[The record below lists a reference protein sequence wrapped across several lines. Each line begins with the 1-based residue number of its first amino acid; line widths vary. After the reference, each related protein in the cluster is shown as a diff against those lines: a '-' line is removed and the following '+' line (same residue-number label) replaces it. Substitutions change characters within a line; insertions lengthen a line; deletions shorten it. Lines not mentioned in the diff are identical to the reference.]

1 MSQPTSTRPYRPGLS
16 TNFAG
21 LASRCVSVSPLL
33 QIHDGVRKKNVTRLR
48 PLRVAQVLQSSEF
61 ELGAVIG
68 RGSVGQVHKAL
79 HRPSQRTLALK
90 VVRPDFTE
98 NTRTRNRTLGDMMN
112 EVRIMSTVGQHP
124 SVVAIVG
131 VLMCGS
137 DPAVAME
144 CLGGGSLEDVIE
156 RKGSAVAAW
165 RPPKA
170 VSFSW
175 CSQLCAALH
184 FLHHRETPLV
194 HRDIKPSNLFV
205 SADLTIVKL
214 GDFGLCRPVHFKE
227 SRASE
232 DSRLSKRGM
241 SGVTGSYAHMAPEV
255 YSEAAPDGTY
265 AYDEKADIFSAAVC
279 MRTLVTGESAYSR
292 EQCSGFHGHVLC
304 LRVANEGF
312 RMATSTIKY
321 APMAKLISTMWAH
334 APAERPSAGYCEA
347 QIDAMRTD
355 VVYKSSKPL
364 AFVQRTLCIASKAG
378 GSPKKEISRAGSSPV
393 CQPPLLSLHP
403 SPSDHWRPPI

>member
-1 MSQPTSTRPYRPGLS
+1 MPPLLDKQEPTRTVADLHVIVETPKAQCTAPAFVPWGSRDSEDEEEENVPADIHTAISPGLEHKLRR
-16 TNFAG
+16 AG
-21 LASRCVSVSPLL
+21 IP
-33 QIHDGVRKKNVTRLR
+33 
-48 PLRVAQVLQSSEF
+48 SSEF

-90 VVRPDFTE
+90 SLPPAQVVRPDFTE

-194 HRDIKPSNLFV
+194 HRDIKPSNLV
-205 SADLTIVKL
+205 L
-214 GDFGLCRPVHFKE
+214 G
-227 SRASE
+227 
-232 DSRLSKRGM
+232 
-241 SGVTGSYAHMAPEV
+241 
-255 YSEAAPDGTY
+255 
-265 AYDEKADIFSAAVC
+265 
-279 MRTLVTGESAYSR
+279 
-292 EQCSGFHGHVLC
+292 
-304 LRVANEGF
+304 
-312 RMATSTIKY
+312 
-321 APMAKLISTMWAH
+321 LIA
-334 APAERPSAGYCEA
+334 
-347 QIDAMRTD
+347 
-355 VVYKSSKPL
+355 
-364 AFVQRTLCIASKAG
+364 
-378 GSPKKEISRAGSSPV
+378 
-393 CQPPLLSLHP
+393 
-403 SPSDHWRPPI
+403 